1 MYSMMMTLRL
11 KKRLSVIS
19 DDLSK
24 FDYLTTHTTN
34 PSEVN
39 KILIDYFKDKLTD
52 EMIYLLLRN
61 SKEPLYIDALIR
73 KYRDYKIEDFF
84 ILRMIE
90 YGKNP
95 NQLKQLFKIG

>member
-1 MYSMMMTLRL
+1 
-11 KKRLSVIS
+11 
-19 DDLSK
+19 
-24 FDYLTTHTTN
+24 
-34 PSEVN
+34 
-39 KILIDYFKDKLTD
+39 
-52 EMIYLLLRN
+52 MIYLLLRN